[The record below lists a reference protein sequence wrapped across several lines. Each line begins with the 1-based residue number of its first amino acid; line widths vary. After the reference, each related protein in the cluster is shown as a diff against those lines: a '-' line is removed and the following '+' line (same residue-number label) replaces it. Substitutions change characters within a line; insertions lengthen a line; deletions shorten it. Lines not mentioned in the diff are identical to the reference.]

1 MLPHVHLLILDDE
14 CASSRDMGM
23 CRKMAAINDHFQTLE
38 DELEIRDRKYEQIA
52 HDMNIVLT
60 LFSKFEKRVARTEHR
75 TQHQAKSLKHLTNA
89 TTRKQDELASRLQNL
104 TNTTTTKQDE
114 LASRLQN
121 LSNATTTKQDE
132 LASRLQNLS
141 NATTTKQ
148 DELASMLQNL
158 SNSTKQEMSAT
169 SSKQEELARMLQN
182 LSNATT
188 TKQDEL
194 ASRLQN
200 LSNATTTKQDE
211 LASTLQNLSNATAT
225 KQDELASSLQNL
237 DNKVSIPIFII
248 CSIRNRVVRGTS
260 QFTQMHSG
268 VTARIFRPQKF
279 SRRKTSAS
287 RSFPGK
293 SFTSASFH

>member
-1 MLPHVHLLILDDE
+1 
-14 CASSRDMGM
+14 MGM
-23 CRKMAAINDHFQTLE
+23 CRKMAAINDHFQSLE
-38 DELEIRDRKYEQIA
+38 DELESRDRKIEQIA

-75 TQHQAKSLKHLTNA
+75 TQHQAKSLKHLTDA
-89 TTRKQDELASRLQNL
+89 
-104 TNTTTTKQDE
+104 TTTKQDE

-141 NATTTKQ
+141 N
-148 DELASMLQNL
+148 
-158 SNSTKQEMSAT
+158 STKQEMSAT
-169 SSKQEELARMLQN
+169 SSNQEELARMLQN

-211 LASTLQNLSNATAT
+211 LASRLQNISDST
-225 KQDELASSLQNL
+225 KQASLAEAKLWL

-248 CSIRNRVVRGTS
+248 CSIRNRVVQGTS
-260 QFTQMHSG
+260 RFTQMHSG
-268 VTARIFRPQKF
+268 TSQEDTTLTLFQTSESKRF
-279 SRRKTSAS
+279 SSHKISTNLIY
-287 RSFPGK
+287 
-293 SFTSASFH
+293 